1 MSAPSSPQT
10 YSAVV
15 DAGLVGGSLELL
27 DVVPPTWSVELSGDR
42 YLVLHRDAPRG
53 PVDLLDELDQL
64 LQECADGLGLVGEA
78 EALLLSRGRA
88 AGAEILERRS

>member
-1 MSAPSSPQT
+1 MIPAYPRT
-10 YSAVV
+10 YSSVL

-27 DVVPPTWSVELSGDR
+27 DVVPPTWSAELAGDR
-42 YLVLHRDAPRG
+42 FLRLHRDAPRG

-64 LQECADGLGLVGEA
+64 LQEMADELGLLGEV

-88 AGAEILERRS
+88 AGAEILARRS